1 MAQIQA
7 DCTDPTKS
15 PLRNLRNL
23 RFKEDQGMEVSTDK
37 VVRLREG
44 DDVGIAVAAVKAG
57 EVIGVN
63 GAEIRAQQ
71 DIPAGHKVALRQV
84 APDEPVHKYGQII
97 GFATKTIE
105 AGGHVHVQ
113 NLGVKALSLEYEY
126 STAVPKVDF
135 YPEAER
141 RTFQGYKRPNGKV
154 GTRNYLAIVSTVNCS
169 ASVSKYIAER
179 FRGDALK
186 AYPNVDGVI
195 AFTHKSGC
203 GMNIRGE
210 DLKILERT
218 LAGHARHANVA
229 GYIVCGLGCEVNQ
242 ASAMIEKTG
251 LISLGTPTKNP
262 TIVTIQE
269 EGGIPKTVE
278 RGIREIANLL
288 PYANSFTRTTQP
300 LSELFVATNCGG
312 SDGNSGITA
321 NPAVGWMTDEMV
333 RHGGTSVLAE
343 TSETYG
349 AEHILTKRA
358 VTPAVGKKLVALMRW
373 WEDYTSMH
381 GAEIDNN
388 PSPGNKAGGLTTI
401 YEKSLGALAK
411 GGTGPLVDVVGFS
424 EPITKRGFVFMDTP
438 GHDPVS
444 ITGLVAG
451 GCNVIVFTT
460 GRGSVFGYKPAPSI
474 KVATN
479 TPLYEHM
486 GDDMDINAGVILQGA
501 SVEDVGR
508 IIFEKVIAVGSGE
521 KSKSEIHGMGDEE
534 FSPWMLGAVL

>member
-1 MAQIQA
+1 M
-7 DCTDPTKS
+7 
-15 PLRNLRNL
+15 N
-23 RFKEDQGMEVSTDK
+23 VSTDK

-44 DDVGIAVAAVKAG
+44 DDVGIAVQAVKAG

-63 GAEIRAQQ
+63 GTEIRAQQ
-71 DIPAGHKVALRQV
+71 DIPAGHKVALHAVETDQ
-84 APDEPVHKYGQII
+84 PVHKYGQII
-97 GFATKTIE
+97 GFATRPIE

-113 NLGVKALSLEYEY
+113 NLGVKPLAMEYEY
-126 STAVPKVDF
+126 STGVPEVQF
-135 YPEAER
+135 FPESER
-141 RTFQGYKRPNGKV
+141 RTFQGYKRPNGRV
-154 GTRNYLAIVSTVNCS
+154 GTRNYLAVVSTVNCS
-169 ASVSKYIAER
+169 ASVSKYIAEH

-186 AYPNVDGVI
+186 AYPNVDGVV
-195 AFTHKSGC
+195 AFTHKTGC
-203 GMNIRGE
+203 GMNIRGD
-210 DLKILERT
+210 DLQMLERT

-229 GYIVCGLGCEVNQ
+229 GYILVGLGCEVNQ
-242 ASAMIEKTG
+242 ASAMIQKTG
-251 LISLGTPTKNP
+251 LISLGTPTQNP
-262 TIVTIQE
+262 VVVTIQE
-269 EGGIPKTVE
+269 EGGVTKAVD
-278 RGIREIANLL
+278 RGIREIGNLL

-358 VTPAVGKKLVALMRW
+358 VTPEVGKKLVALMRW
-373 WEDYTSMH
+373 WENYTSMH

-411 GGTGPLVDVVGFS
+411 GGTGPLVDVVGFA
-424 EPITKRGFVFMDTP
+424 EPIRNRGFVFMDTP

-474 KVATN
+474 KIATN
-479 TPLYEHM
+479 TALFEHM
-486 GDDMDINAGVILQGA
+486 NDDMDVNAGMILQGA

-508 IIFEKVIAVGSGE
+508 VIFEKVLSVASGE
-521 KSKSEIHGMGDEE
+521 KSKSELHGFGDEE
-534 FSPWMLGAVL
+534 FNPWLTGAVL